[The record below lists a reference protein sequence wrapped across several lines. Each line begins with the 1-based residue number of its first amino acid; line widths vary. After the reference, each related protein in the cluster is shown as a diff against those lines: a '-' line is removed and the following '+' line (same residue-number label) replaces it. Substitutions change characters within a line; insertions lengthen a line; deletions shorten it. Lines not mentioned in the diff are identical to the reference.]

1 MAERRW
7 WAGSLAVAITIIG
20 LLAVTVVT
28 LVSAG
33 RPPTD
38 RVQEL
43 AQQLRCPVCKSVS
56 IAESPSDTA
65 TAMRQIVAEQ
75 VAAGRS
81 DTAII
86 GYFRA
91 RYGDWV
97 WLDPPARGTT
107 LLLWLL
113 PVGAALSGAAAV
125 AGRVRRRSQPSTPDL
140 DPSDRAQLD
149 AAVSRARAVAHLDE
163 EEGP

>member
-1 MAERRW
+1 MAERRRR
-7 WAGSLAVAITIIG
+7 AGSVAVAAAILG
-20 LLAVTVVT
+20 LLAAVVVT

-33 RPPTD
+33 RPAPD

-65 TAMRQIVAEQ
+65 TAMRQVVAEQ

-81 DTAII
+81 DAEII

-113 PVGAALSGAAAV
+113 PAAAVIAGAALVATRARRRDGPAPAPLDRARVDAAV
-125 AGRVRRRSQPSTPDL
+125 A
-140 DPSDRAQLD
+140 
-149 AAVSRARAVAHLDE
+149 RARAEHPDSE
-163 EEGP
+163 DGP

>member
-1 MAERRW
+1 MPERRW
-7 WAGSLAVAITIIG
+7 SSVAVAVAVLG
-20 LLAVTVVT
+20 LLTISVVT
-28 LVSAG
+28 LISAG
-33 RPPTD
+33 RPDPD

-43 AQQLRCPVCKSVS
+43 ALQLRCPVCKSVS

-65 TAMRQIVAEQ
+65 TAMRQVVSEQ

-81 DTAII
+81 DAEVI

-107 LLLWLL
+107 LLLWVL
-113 PVGAALSGAAAV
+113 PVGATVAGAALVWARARGRDRPAPAPPAPLDRARVDAAV
-125 AGRVRRRSQPSTPDL
+125 A
-140 DPSDRAQLD
+140 
-149 AAVSRARAVAHLDE
+149 RARATIHPDGE
-163 EEGP
+163 DGP